1 MPVKHNRLK
10 LSPGTVAKQ
19 GAKATG
25 QPAATKADGA
35 TQKFR
40 GEGERRDFATDFPG
54 STPKWDEFDHGLA
67 S

>member
-10 LSPGTVAKQ
+10 MNPGTIAKQ
-19 GAKATG
+19 SGKATG

-40 GEGERRDFATDFPG
+40 GEGERRDFASDLIAGKPG
-54 STPKWDEFDHGLA
+54 LGAFDHGLN